1 MPPQLFTEQLPLLA
15 QLLCSSVS
23 DLVGKL
29 FSEYLAITELS
40 VIDIL
45 VSYQFFF
52 EIAIYHKMSIF
63 SKGHDAKNFFGIK
76 HCSTGK
82 KASENP
88 ESEWV
93 YRRWY
98 TYCILNKCEKLLVK

>member
-63 SKGHDAKNFFGIK
+63 SKGHDAKKFLGNRY
-76 HCSTGK
+76 CSKGE

-88 ESEWV
+88 EPGWV
-93 YRRWY
+93 YGRWY
-98 TYCILNKCEKLLVK
+98 TYIILNKCEV